1 MTIARQ
7 TEDHQTEDHQTED
20 HQARC
25 QPYLLTL
32 RMLALNEAGT
42 ALACQSVI
50 EFIRATEA
58 VLAEAEAA
66 VRDAGAAAGPAA
78 GTFLSVRLSR
88 LAAAADDVITA
99 ARAGD
104 PARLRRHLDRFDVL
118 TSAIWTVQRSVYGP
132 EPGRRLPRA
141 V

>member
-1 MTIARQ
+1 MTIAR
-7 TEDHQTEDHQTED
+7 QTED

-32 RMLALNEAGT
+32 RMLARDEAGP
-42 ALACQSVI
+42 ALGCHAVI
-50 EFIRATEA
+50 ELIRATEA

-66 VRDAGAAAGPAA
+66 VRDARAAVGPAA

-88 LAAAADDVITA
+88 LAAAADDVIGA
-99 ARAGD
+99 AWAGD
-104 PARLRRHLDRFDVL
+104 SAGLRRHLDRFDVL

-132 EPGRRLPRA
+132 DPGGRLPRA
-141 V
+141 IGYQP

>member
-1 MTIARQ
+1 MTIAR
-7 TEDHQTEDHQTED
+7 QTED

-32 RMLALNEAGT
+32 RMLARDEAGT
-42 ALACQSVI
+42 ALACHTVI
-50 EFIRATEA
+50 ELIRATEA
-58 VLAEAEAA
+58 VLAEAGAA
-66 VRDAGAAAGPAA
+66 VRDAHTAAGPAA

-88 LAAAADDVITA
+88 LAAAADDAIAA

-104 PARLRRHLDRFDVL
+104 PAGLRRRLDRFDVL

-132 EPGRRLPRA
+132 DPGRRLPRA